1 MNIWWIKYL
10 MTVEHMSVK
19 FFDSVTMAAS
29 KRHLWQDNSKWSN
42 LVVWN
47 SISSEM
53 YIHTSW
59 LFCSM
64 NKWTGYWSLTCTEC
78 HPETSLIKAASC
90 YELLLFF
97 SLFGCFFFFSIQ
109 CFEQEQ
115 SVVELNLNFIRLVS
129 EMNYLDFFSAWKER
143 EMKQENRT
151 NIVDKE

>member
-47 SISSEM
+47 NISSEM

-64 NKWTGYWSLTCTEC
+64 NRWTGYWSLTCTEC

-97 SLFGCFFFFSIQ
+97 SLFGCFFFFFHPVFWTRTISCWIKPEFHQ
-109 CFEQEQ
+109 AG
-115 SVVELNLNFIRLVS
+115 VWDELSRL
-129 EMNYLDFFSAWKER
+129 FFGLER
-143 EMKQENRT
+143 ERNET
-151 NIVDKE
+151 GE